1 MARKGFYYEKNLL
14 GNIGKIVQPLL
25 QGESA
30 TLAVGDMVKAGT
42 STIGVVLA
50 GANANILGVVD
61 GFEDKNGRPGEV
73 SPDITYT
80 AGTYP
85 FEYVAEA
92 DNLTDKQIKVRV
104 IVTPYAVYSN
114 EPDATYGTDTQ
125 GDIYGCYTDIVAA
138 SDQVDEDTAATS
150 EMQLQI
156 VSDTAGHLS
165 DDKQTV
171 YGLYIIHQSQ
181 LWVTTN

>member
-1 MARKGFYYEKNLL
+1 MTRYGFYYEKNLV

-25 QGESA
+25 VAASA
-30 TLAVGDMVKAGT
+30 TVAVGDMVKNGT
-42 STIGVVLA
+42 STIGILRA
-50 GANANILGVVD
+50 GANANILGVVE
-61 GFEDKNGRPGEV
+61 GFESKGRPGTT
-73 SPDITYT
+73 SPNITYT
-80 AGTYP
+80 AATIP
-85 FEYVAEA
+85 DEFTATA
-92 DNLTDKQIKVRV
+92 NNLTTEKVMARV
-104 IVTPYAVYSN
+104 ILTPYAVYSN
-114 EPDATYGTDTQ
+114 EPDGTYGTDTQ
-125 GDIYGCYTDIVAA
+125 GDIFGCYTDIVAN

-156 VSDTAGHLS
+156 VSDTDGFLS